1 MEPRAGPD
9 TKLPKSSSPL
19 SVQPPPREEADPAAM
34 RLIVAAMSRRPERDP
49 TDFLA
54 ACVGFSPGG

>member
-1 MEPRAGPD
+1 MEPHAGLD
-9 TKLPKSSSPL
+9 AQLPNSSSA
-19 SVQPPPREEADPAAM
+19 SEQPPSREEADPAAM
-34 RLIVAAMSRRPERDP
+34 RLIIAAMSRRPEKSP